1 VQKLEDPIL
10 LRVRKALTGA
20 FGDRIERLVL
30 YGSRARG
37 DARTDSDYDVAL
49 FLHDLDNPWSEMDQ
63 IARIELLIMDE
74 TEAFIHTTPFPAG
87 AWASRTTLMGE
98 IRREGL
104 DL

>member
-1 VQKLEDPIL
+1 MKKQEDPIL
-10 LRVRKALTGA
+10 EKLRRALTRAYGN
-20 FGDRIERLVL
+20 RIERLVL

-37 DARTDSDYDVAL
+37 DARADSDYDVAL
-49 FLHDLDNPWSEMDQ
+49 FLHDLKSPWPELDH
-63 IARIELLIMDE
+63 IAQIELDIMDE

-87 AWASRTTLMGE
+87 SWANRTSLMGE